1 MANYVDLDGQAA
13 WIAEHCD
20 LPLRGVALVLDVE
33 NEYLVARGIASPAD
47 GYKYRYYDPEEVEDA
62 DFVDGDV
69 IARDVERFF
78 GIAPKFTLRVLE
90 GELMFLR
97 MRGMI

>member
-1 MANYVDLDGQAA
+1 MEYVDTDGQAA

-20 LPLRGVALVLDVE
+20 LPMRGVALVLDVE
-33 NEYLVARGIASPAD
+33 NEYLVARGIASSPG
-47 GYKYRYYDPEEVEDA
+47 GYAYRYYDPEEVEHA
-62 DFVDGDV
+62 DYVDGEV

-78 GIAPKFTLRVLE
+78 GITPEFTRRVLE